1 MAVPLKHPPHLA
13 KAASPETPC
22 RTLRGVRIVPQDGAN
37 VAWCTSHLTDGTS
50 PTTYKIHFPLGLLN
64 SPVVLG
70 PEFLWIETQLWLPD
84 IWFLGEHVGEPMVNP
99 HIWSKKTPPTLRPC
113 AWGGGDRI
121 QGPTDFQWGVWAKIL
136 GDVGRESSG
145 RDCGFEWIW

>member
-1 MAVPLKHPPHLA
+1 MPN
-13 KAASPETPC
+13 PEGREDRPA
-22 RTLRGVRIVPQDGAN
+22 RWGQRGMMHFPSDRWDI
-37 VAWCTSHLTDGTS
+37 SY
-50 PTTYKIHFPLGLLN
+50 TYKIHFPLGLLN

-99 HIWSKKTPPTLRPC
+99 HIWSKKTPLTLRPC